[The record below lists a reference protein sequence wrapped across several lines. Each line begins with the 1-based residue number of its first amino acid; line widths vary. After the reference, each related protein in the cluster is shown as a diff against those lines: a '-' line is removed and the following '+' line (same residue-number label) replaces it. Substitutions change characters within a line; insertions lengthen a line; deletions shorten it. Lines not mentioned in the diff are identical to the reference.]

1 MGVAVL
7 PRQRST
13 GELVTYP
20 ANSFSPEEGEPAA
33 VRSGRW
39 SDKRS
44 TAVASR
50 LPRALAVVL
59 ATVVAVLAAGTGTA
73 AAHVSARSS
82 DAAPGG
88 HGEVT
93 FRVPNES
100 DAAATTTLRI
110 KLPADTP
117 LASVRT
123 QPVPGWT
130 ATLTT
135 GTIDP
140 PIDVH
145 GTPVTEITWTADEG
159 AGIKPG
165 EYQTFAI
172 SGGPFPEVDALAFPT
187 IQTYDDGSESAW
199 IEPTVA
205 GQAEPEH
212 PAPTLALSGDGSTGA
227 HGATPAGPAVA
238 TAGSDAAAPGASGL
252 TVTVLVVGIAG
263 LLAGLA
269 GLGLA
274 LSARRRNTAA

>member
-1 MGVAVL
+1 MGDE
-7 PRQRST
+7 P
-13 GELVTYP
+13 VT
-20 ANSFSPEEGEPAA
+20 S
-33 VRSGRW
+33 R

-145 GTPVTEITWTADEG
+145 GTPVTEAVTEITWTADAG
-159 AGIKPG
+159 AGIEPG
-165 EYQTFAI
+165 EYQTFSI
-172 SGGPFPEVDALAFPT
+172 SGGPFPEVDALTLPS

-199 IEPTVA
+199 IEPTVD

-212 PAPTLALSGDGSTGA
+212 PAPVLPLTENGSTGA
-227 HGATPAGPAVA
+227 HGDT
-238 TAGSDAAAPGASGL
+238 TAAPTEDTTSNTAADSGTSGL
-252 TVTVLVVGIAG
+252 TVTALVVGFAG
-263 LLAGLA
+263 LLSGLAGLA
-269 GLGLA
+269 LG
-274 LSARRRNTAA
+274 LSARRRNTSA